1 MPTNFGDHFVETNC
15 CAISRCAW
23 LLYLLVRALC
33 DTITPCHPSINTMCM
48 HPIITPYPASTAIL
62 IGLTEGSLP
71 SSQPLVPPSWCRC
84 IEEDAGLLDLEPLP
98 GFPKGLELHKPADE
112 PFDVKDIFNT
122 SLESEA
128 LKETLLRQAKTQ
140 VCLYTHLRHKGWGHF
155 ICVSM
160 QAH

>member
-1 MPTNFGDHFVETNC
+1 MFSDYLKPQHHWMKLLCEIYGFVSLC
-15 CAISRCAW
+15 V
-23 LLYLLVRALC
+23 LVHVLC
-33 DTITPCHPSINTMCM
+33 DTITPCQPSINPMCM
-48 HPIITPYPASTAIL
+48 RHTITPYLAPAAVL
-62 IGLTEGSLP
+62 IGLTGDSLP

-98 GFPKGLELHKPADE
+98 GYPKGLELHKPADE

-140 VCLYTHLRHKGWGHF
+140 VCLYTHLRHK
-155 ICVSM
+155 V
-160 QAH
+160 

>member
-1 MPTNFGDHFVETNC
+1 MPTTFADCLVETNYYT
-15 CAISRCAW
+15 ISSCVW
-23 LLYLLVRALC
+23 LCIILPAC
-33 DTITPCHPSINTMCM
+33 TCTFTPCHPSIITMCM
-48 HPIITPYPASTAIL
+48 NCKISPYPAPTAVV

-140 VCLYTHLRHKGWGHF
+140 VCLCTHLRHKVRGHF
-155 ICVSM
+155 ICVNM
-160 QAH
+160 LAH

>member
-1 MPTNFGDHFVETNC
+1 MHGCV
-15 CAISRCAW
+15 
-23 LLYLLVRALC
+23 LLYLHVCALC

-48 HPIITPYPASTAIL
+48 RHIITPYPAVTAVL

-71 SSQPLVPPSWCRC
+71 SPQPLVPPSSCRC

-140 VCLYTHLRHKGWGHF
+140 VCLCIHLRQKVRGHL
-155 ICVSM
+155 ICVNM
-160 QAH
+160 LAD